1 MNAPAPALPES
12 AETAP
17 RGFARRALDGVYAA
31 SAVLAGIALFGIF
44 FLMMAQMTVREL
56 GTSIP
61 SADDMAG
68 QLCVAVTFLA
78 LAQTFRRGELIRV
91 SLMLAALRPVSRR
104 VAELFSLAVALV
116 STLYLT
122 WWCLLQV
129 LDSHEFGEVSQGAL
143 AIPLWLPQLPMP
155 IGAAFLTIAIAEE
168 LVRVARR
175 QTPTYVL
182 AEQDRLARG
191 DFSGEV

>member
-78 LAQTFRRGELIRV
+78 LAQTFRRGELIREFHFGRQDV
-91 SLMLAALRPVSRR
+91 RTLVYTVVDDLAPGP
-104 VAELFSLAVALV
+104 
-116 STLYLT
+116 
-122 WWCLLQV
+122 
-129 LDSHEFGEVSQGAL
+129 LD
-143 AIPLWLPQLPMP
+143 
-155 IGAAFLTIAIAEE
+155 
-168 LVRVARR
+168 
-175 QTPTYVL
+175 VL
-182 AEQDRLARG
+182 ADHARSWLDDPFDLEETG
-191 DFSGEV
+191 R

>member
-1 MNAPAPALPES
+1 MVQRF
-12 AETAP
+12 T
-17 RGFARRALDGVYAA
+17 RGMFDAIYAA
-31 SAVLAGIALFGIF
+31 SALLAGLALFAIF
-44 FLMMAQMTVREL
+44 ALMLAQIVAREL
-56 GTSIP
+56 GSTIP

-91 SLMLAALRPVSRR
+91 SLMLAAMAPRPRR
-104 VAELFSLAVALV
+104 WAEAFSLSVALAGSV
-116 STLYLT
+116 YLA
-122 WWCLLQV
+122 WWCALQV
-129 LDSHEFGEVSQGAL
+129 SDSFQFEEVSQGAL

-155 IGAAFLTIAIAEE
+155 IGAAFLACAIAEE
-168 LVRVARR
+168 LLRVLRG
-175 QTPTYVL
+175 QTPTYVQ